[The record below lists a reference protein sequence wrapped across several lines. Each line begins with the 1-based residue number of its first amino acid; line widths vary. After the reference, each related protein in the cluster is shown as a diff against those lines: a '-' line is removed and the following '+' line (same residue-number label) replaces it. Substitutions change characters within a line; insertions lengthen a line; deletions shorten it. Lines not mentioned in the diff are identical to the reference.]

1 MLRRALAL
9 TEEGYRSLKKGVAA
23 CVLANLVLMAPVAIL
38 FLVSAGFVNH
48 LSDAS
53 SPLPSLGACSAVVAV
68 ALAAMYAT
76 QYLEYQTTYSVVY
89 QESARKR
96 VGIAERLRLLP
107 LSFFGRRDLSDL
119 TTIIM
124 KDTSDQERL
133 FSHVVPQLF
142 GTGISTAVVA
152 AALFAFDWRLAAA
165 ALWPIP
171 VAVAALL
178 LSARGQNRAI
188 ARRNEAALDLADG
201 IQEFLECGRTIRS
214 INQAGRFL
222 DKLDGSVDAF
232 EAAKLKSEFMVAIP
246 VSGAQAF
253 LKVGV
258 ATVILVGSFLVM
270 SAQCDFLVFLAFL
283 LVVTRVYDPVN
294 VVLESIAELIDMLH
308 NLGRMRE
315 LEEAKLQEGSTSFD
329 PKGHAIAFEN
339 VSFSYAQDGD
349 KVLSGISFTAEEG
362 QVTALVGPSGSGKS
376 TVAKLAARFWDVDE
390 GRVTLGG
397 VDISTIDPETL
408 LADYAE
414 VFQDVVLFDAS
425 VKENIRIGR
434 RDATDEEVF
443 AAARAANCDEFAA
456 RLADGYD
463 TMIGE
468 NGSKLSGGE
477 RQRISI
483 ARALL
488 KDAKVVLLDE
498 ATASLDVENETQV
511 QAALSRLLEGKT
523 VLVIAHR
530 MRTIEAADKIVVLSE
545 GGIVEQ
551 GSPQEL
557 LARGGM
563 FAHMVE
569 LQKETACWNI

>member
-1 MLRRALAL
+1 M
-9 TEEGYRSLKKGVAA
+9 
-23 CVLANLVLMAPVAIL
+23 
-38 FLVSAGFVNH
+38 
-48 LSDAS
+48 
-53 SPLPSLGACSAVVAV
+53 
-68 ALAAMYAT
+68 
-76 QYLEYQTTYSVVY
+76 
-89 QESARKR
+89 
-96 VGIAERLRLLP
+96 
-107 LSFFGRRDLSDL
+107 
-119 TTIIM
+119 
-124 KDTSDQERL
+124 
-133 FSHVVPQLF
+133 
-142 GTGISTAVVA
+142 
-152 AALFAFDWRLAAA
+152 
-165 ALWPIP
+165 
-171 VAVAALL
+171 
-178 LSARGQNRAI
+178 
-188 ARRNEAALDLADG
+188 
-201 IQEFLECGRTIRS
+201 
-214 INQAGRFL
+214 
-222 DKLDGSVDAF
+222 DAF

-443 AAARAANCDEFAA
+443 APRAPRIATSS
-456 RLADGYD
+456 RRGLPTD
-463 TMIGE
+463 TT
-468 NGSKLSGGE
+468 
-477 RQRISI
+477 R
-483 ARALL
+483 
-488 KDAKVVLLDE
+488 
-498 ATASLDVENETQV
+498 
-511 QAALSRLLEGKT
+511 
-523 VLVIAHR
+523 
-530 MRTIEAADKIVVLSE
+530 
-545 GGIVEQ
+545 
-551 GSPQEL
+551 
-557 LARGGM
+557 
-563 FAHMVE
+563 
-569 LQKETACWNI
+569 